1 MEKMTMSRERNQIS
15 RVTRSKEIAK
25 ASYDRMSKWYDIMA
39 GSSEW
44 KFVKIGLDLLKAS
57 KGETVLDIGFGTGK
71 SVLSIAQSVGQ
82 TGHVYGL
89 DLSEGMHRIASDR
102 VGKAGLSGRVDLKC
116 GDAVKLT
123 FEDDFFDAVFTSF
136 TLELFDIPEI
146 PIVLHECKRVL
157 RNGKRIVVVSMSKKS
172 RESLAVRLYEW
183 AHEKLPNY
191 VDCRPI
197 YVTESLL
204 EAGFQVI
211 EQIEIKMWGLPV
223 DAVLARKT
231 N

>member
-1 MEKMTMSRERNQIS
+1 MTKSRDRNQIS

-25 ASYDRMSKWYDIMA
+25 KSYDRMSKWYDLMA

-44 KFVKIGLDLLKAS
+44 KFVRIGLDLLKAS
-57 KGETVLDIGFGTGK
+57 PGEKVLDRGYGTGK
-71 SVLSIAQSVGQ
+71 SVVSIAQSVGQ

-102 VGKAGLSGRVDLKC
+102 VAKAGLSKRVDLRC
-116 GDAVKLT
+116 GDAVRLP
-123 FEDDFFDAVFTSF
+123 FDNDSFDAVFTSF

-146 PIVLHECKRVL
+146 PIVLQECSRVL
-157 RNGKRIVVVSMSKKS
+157 QSGKRIVVVSMSKKT

-183 AHEKLPNY
+183 AHVKLPNY

-197 YVTESLL
+197 YLTESLS
-204 EAGFQVI
+204 EAGFKI
-211 EQIEIKMWGLPV
+211 SKKKDIKMWGLPV
-223 DAVLARKT
+223 DAVLAWKA